1 MLTKF
6 VLSTGEITGRIEKY
20 VMDIFQISLRIS
32 KGDIPFSEFGFNSI
46 LGDVKKDELIGVVRD
61 KAIELCQ
68 KVADLIPGV
77 RIELESVKLSSEDRA
92 ILSIRVNDERQN
104 FEMNI

>member
-20 VMDIFQISLRIS
+20 IMDVFQMNLCIFE
-32 KGDIPFSEFGFNSI
+32 GDIPGSTFGFNFF
-46 LGDVKKDELIGVVRD
+46 LGDVKKDELLQKVQE
-61 KAIELCQ
+61 KAYELCR
-68 KVADLIPGV
+68 KVASSFSGV
-77 RIELESVKLSSEDRA
+77 RIELESVSLVDEGRA

-104 FEMNI
+104 FKVNI

>member
-20 VMDIFQISLRIS
+20 IMDVFQMNLRIFE
-32 KGDIPFSEFGFNSI
+32 GDVPGSTFGFNFF
-46 LGDVKKDELIGVVRD
+46 LGDVKKDELLQKVQE
-61 KAIELCQ
+61 KAYELCR
-68 KVADLIPGV
+68 KVASSFSGV
-77 RIELESVKLSSEDRA
+77 RIELESVSLVEENRA

-104 FEMNI
+104 FKVNI